1 MEEND
6 EYFDWPEEYGRKRL
20 NALYREIP
28 LTDAKSRLLRK
39 YFDAA
44 AELYG
49 IIPLEKLYE
58 IIVSQNRNPVTED
71 EFRAFAEI
79 AKHECGWYYIFGE
92 HELFSDGKKTDLM
105 KYYLVNAAYM
115 DDGAEEFYDVFEAQ
129 QGKPYYIPSKN
140 ELLNYA
146 DPGYVEMTKQAADM
160 MDFLR
165 KIGLNDVKLEN
176 AFLYTYCGIQMMTDE
191 MEDALGFIEG
201 CGAQMTERDV
211 HTFIKLYADLSNHTR
226 MQCNRGYTPS
236 ELGAMYSSDAPR
248 EMILGENI
256 KRAIADGA
264 LNVDE
269 MRKQILEMDFP
280 NEELRFSL
288 LSQLYAATQGAAPVK
303 NKKVGRNDPC
313 PCGSGKKYKNC
324 CGR

>member
-6 EYFDWPEEYGRKRL
+6 GYFEWPEEYSRRKL

-71 EFRAFAEI
+71 EFRAFSEI
-79 AKHECGWYYIFGE
+79 AKHERGWYYIFGE
-92 HELFSDGKKTDLM
+92 HELFSDGKKTDLL
-105 KYYLVNAAYM
+105 KYYLVNAVYM
-115 DDGAEEFYDVFEAQ
+115 DDGAEEFYDIFEAQ

-146 DPGYVEMTKQAADM
+146 DTGYIEMTEQATDM

-165 KIGLNDVKLEN
+165 KVGMDEPYVEDAYCYI
-176 AFLYTYCGIQMMTDE
+176 LYGIQMMTDE
-191 MEDALGFIEG
+191 MEDALEFIEG
-201 CGAQMTERDV
+201 YGARITERDL
-211 HTFIKLYADLSNHTR
+211 HTFVKLYADLNNHTR
-226 MQCNRGYTPS
+226 MQCNRGYTPHEMS
-236 ELGAMYSSDAPR
+236 AMYLPDVPR
-248 EMILGENI
+248 KLTFGENV
-256 KRAIADGA
+256 KRALADGT
-264 LNVDE
+264 LSVDE
-269 MRKQILEMDFP
+269 MRKNILEMELP

-313 PCGSGKKYKNC
+313 PCGSGKKYKHC
-324 CGR
+324 CGK